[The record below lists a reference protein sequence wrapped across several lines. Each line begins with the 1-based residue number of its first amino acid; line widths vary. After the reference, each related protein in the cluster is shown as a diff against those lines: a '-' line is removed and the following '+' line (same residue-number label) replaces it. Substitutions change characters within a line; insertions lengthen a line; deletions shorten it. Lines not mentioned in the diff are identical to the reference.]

1 MEEELVKML
10 LAVALG
16 GVIGFEREL
25 HEKAAGVRTIIL
37 ITLASTLFTLT
48 SIEIA
53 GNADPGRVA
62 AQIVTGVG
70 FLGGGVILKERG
82 SVVGIT
88 TAATIWM
95 AAAIGGAIG
104 IGEYAVASA
113 TTAVAFVVLLALP
126 ALARHIA
133 TLSSQRYRVTCA
145 GAGSPLDD
153 VGGLFVEA
161 GLKVRRIVQT
171 KAERRSRIEV
181 NASGRPRAH
190 QAARQ
195 ALFESD
201 FVEDFR

>member
-95 AAAIGGAIG
+95 AAAIGVAIG
-104 IGEYAVASA
+104 IKISPSHTMNCVIH
-113 TTAVAFVVLLALP
+113 TRWNR
-126 ALARHIA
+126 RHFH
-133 TLSSQRYRVTCA
+133 T
-145 GAGSPLDD
+145 
-153 VGGLFVEA
+153 FM
-161 GLKVRRIVQT
+161 
-171 KAERRSRIEV
+171 
-181 NASGRPRAH
+181 
-190 QAARQ
+190 
-195 ALFESD
+195 
-201 FVEDFR
+201 

>member
-1 MEEELVKML
+1 MEEELVKMV

-95 AAAIGGAIG
+95 AAAIGVAVG

-113 TTAVAFVVLLALP
+113 TTAVAFLVLLALP
-126 ALARHIA
+126 ALERHIA

-145 GAGSPLDD
+145 GDGSHLDD

-181 NASGRPRAH
+181 SASGRPSTH
-190 QAARQ
+190 QAVRR

>member
-70 FLGGGVILKERG
+70 FLG
-82 SVVGIT
+82 
-88 TAATIWM
+88 
-95 AAAIGGAIG
+95 
-104 IGEYAVASA
+104 
-113 TTAVAFVVLLALP
+113 
-126 ALARHIA
+126 
-133 TLSSQRYRVTCA
+133 
-145 GAGSPLDD
+145 
-153 VGGLFVEA
+153 
-161 GLKVRRIVQT
+161 
-171 KAERRSRIEV
+171 
-181 NASGRPRAH
+181 
-190 QAARQ
+190 
-195 ALFESD
+195 
-201 FVEDFR
+201 

>member
-1 MEEELVKML
+1 MEEELVKMV

-95 AAAIGGAIG
+95 AAAIGVAVG
-104 IGEYAVASA
+104 IGEYAVA
-113 TTAVAFVVLLALP
+113 FLVLLALP
-126 ALARHIA
+126 ALERHIA

-145 GAGSPLDD
+145 GDGSHLDD
-153 VGGLFVEA
+153 LRVLFIEA

-181 NASGRPRAH
+181 SASGRPSTH
-190 QAARQ
+190 QAVRR

>member
-16 GVIGFEREL
+16 GAIGFEREL
-25 HEKAAGVRTIIL
+25 REKAAGIRTIIL

-53 GNADPGRVA
+53 GDADPGRVA

-82 SVVGIT
+82 SIVGIT

-95 AAAIGGAIG
+95 AAAVGVAIG
-104 IGEYAVASA
+104 IGEYAVATA
-113 TTAVAFVVLLALP
+113 TTAVAFSVLLALP
-126 ALARHIA
+126 LLERRIA
-133 TLSSQRYRVTCA
+133 TLSSQRYRITCS
-145 GAGSPLDD
+145 GEGSHRDE
-153 VGGLFVEA
+153 VRTLFTDS

-171 KAERRSRIEV
+171 KSDRQSRIEV
-181 NASGRPRAH
+181 DASGRPTSH
-190 QAARQ
+190 QAVRLV
-195 ALFESD
+195 LFKTD
-201 FVEDFR
+201 FIKDFR